1 METAEQDNEPRTP
14 RVLVVDDEERVRDLL
29 VTVLKMNDEYEVHE
43 ARDGVEAK
51 EAIEN
56 GSFDLV
62 VTDLTMP
69 NMTGL
74 ELMQWGH
81 QYAPKLMWII
91 LTGHGTFDDAVR
103 AVQLGAFDFISKP
116 LLTMDPLLI
125 SVRNALQIQQLDLER
140 ERLHRDVEM
149 GNVRLRQQVARL
161 KEACRML
168 CEQAEVIESDLRR
181 AELIQRALLPYLAPA
196 IEGLA
201 VDTVYRPSLN
211 VGGDLYDVVA
221 IGPNHVAAYIAD
233 AAGHGVSAAMLAV
246 LFKHRL
252 AMMDH
257 DYRPNAPAEALSM
270 LNTAIRSE
278 CSAPG
283 LFVTAAYCLLDT
295 QAKEIVIASA
305 GHPPLVL
312 RRADGRI
319 EMIYHTGPALGLM
332 ADARFAQK
340 RLAFNEGDRLLLY
353 TDGLCEAPAMA
364 DALTSEEIAR
374 RFAAATGSG
383 KQFLYD
389 LLDEAQRRRGE
400 PEQEDDITMLLLLAA
415 EEESCLDNGTPSPL
429 TAGHTMVADPKA
441 EVLIG
446 PCDTSTAVSIAG
458 RANWTY
464 GAAFHDAC
472 LAELEAGKMLTL
484 DLSLCTH
491 LDSTFLG
498 TIQDVAD
505 HAIEHKTSL
514 RIQGVLPAVRGL
526 FEELGMSGVID
537 CITPGMTPLPN
548 TMAPLRASSES
559 SVRNHAQ
566 ILRAH
571 RTLASLSETNRR
583 EFIKLIEGL
592 EKELEAYE
600 SGEGGPDAQAPEPAE
615 VGQ

>member
-1 METAEQDNEPRTP
+1 METAERDVGPKKP
-14 RVLVVDDEERVRDLL
+14 RVLVVDDEEGVRDLL
-29 VTVLKMNDEYEVHE
+29 VTVLKMNDGYEVHQ
-43 ARDGVEAK
+43 ARDGIEAK
-51 EAIEN
+51 AAIEN

-91 LTGHGTFDDAVR
+91 LTGHGTFNDAVR
-103 AVQLGAFDFISKP
+103 AVQLGAFDFITKP

-125 SVRNALQIQQLDLER
+125 SVRNALRIQQLDLER
-140 ERLHRDVEM
+140 ERLHRHVEI
-149 GNVRLRQQVARL
+149 GNIRLRQQVAHL

-168 CEQAEVIESDLRR
+168 CEQAGIIESDLRR
-181 AELIQRALLPYLAPA
+181 AELIQRALLPHVAPA
-196 IEGLA
+196 VVGLA
-201 VDTVYRPSLN
+201 VDAVYRPSLN

-221 IGPNHVAAYIAD
+221 IGPNHLAAYIAD

-257 DYRPNAPAEALSM
+257 EYRPNAPAEALSM
-270 LNTAIRSE
+270 LNTAIRAE

-295 QAKEIVIASA
+295 QSREIVIASA
-305 GHPPLVL
+305 GHPPLIL
-312 RRADGRI
+312 RRADGQT

-353 TDGLCEAPAMA
+353 TDGLCEAPKMD
-364 DALTSEEIAR
+364 DALTSVEIAR

-383 KQFLYD
+383 KRVLYD
-389 LLDEAQRRRGE
+389 LLDDAQRRRGE

-429 TAGHTMVADPKA
+429 TAGHTMVPDPKA

-446 PCDTSTAVSIAG
+446 PYDNGAAVSIAG

-464 GAAFHDAC
+464 CAAFHDAC
-472 LAELEAGKMLTL
+472 LAELAAGKTLTL
-484 DLSLCTH
+484 DLSLCRH

-505 HAIEHKTSL
+505 HAVEHDAAM
-514 RIQGVLPAVRGL
+514 RIQGVLPVIREL

-548 TMAPLRASSES
+548 TMVPLAASSES
-559 SVRNHAQ
+559 GARNQAQ

-571 RTLASLSETNRR
+571 RTLASLSETNRQ
-583 EFIKLIEGL
+583 EFLKLIEGL
-592 EKELEAYE
+592 EKELTEYE
-600 SGEGGPDAQAPEPAE
+600 SRQGGRDLQAPEPAE
-615 VGQ
+615 MGK

>member
-1 METAEQDNEPRTP
+1 MEAVERDVESAAPRI
-14 RVLVVDDEERVRDLL
+14 LVVDDEEGVRDLL
-29 VTVLKMNDEYEVHE
+29 VTVLKMNGEYEVHH
-43 ARDGVEAK
+43 ACDGAAAK
-51 EAIEN
+51 TAIEN

-91 LTGHGTFDDAVR
+91 LTGHGTFNDAVR

-125 SVRNALQIQQLDLER
+125 SVRNALHIQRLDLER
-140 ERLHRDVEM
+140 EQLHRDVEM
-149 GNVRLRQQVARL
+149 GNVRLRQQVAHL

-181 AELIQRALLPYLAPA
+181 AELIQRALLPCEAPK

-257 DYRPNAPAEALSM
+257 DYHPNAPAEALSM
-270 LNTAIRSE
+270 LNAAIRAE

-295 QAKEIVIASA
+295 QSNEIVIASA
-305 GHPPLVL
+305 GHPPLIL
-312 RRADGRI
+312 RRADGST

-332 ADARFAQK
+332 ADARFAEK
-340 RLAFNEGDRLLLY
+340 RLAFIEGDRLLLY
-353 TDGLCEAPAMA
+353 TDGLCDASRIDA
-364 DALTSEEIAR
+364 ALTSTEIAQ
-374 RFAAATGSG
+374 RFSASDGMG
-383 KQFLYD
+383 KQILYD

-400 PEQEDDITMLLLLAA
+400 PEQDDDITMCLLCAA
-415 EEESCLDNGTPSPL
+415 KEDSCLDNGTPAPL
-429 TAGHTMVADPKA
+429 TGGHGMLPDPKA
-441 EVLIG
+441 EVLVG
-446 PCDTSTAVSIAG
+446 PYDDTAVFSIAG
-458 RANWTY
+458 RGNWTY
-464 GAAFHDAC
+464 CAAFHDAC
-472 LAELEAGKMLTL
+472 VEQLAAGKALLL
-484 DLSLCTH
+484 DLSLCMY

-505 HAIEHKTSL
+505 HAGEYNTSM
-514 RIQGVLPAVRGL
+514 RIQGVLPAVGAQ
-526 FEELGMSGVID
+526 FEELGMSRVID
-537 CITPGMTPLPN
+537 SITPGMTPLPAA
-548 TMAPLRASSES
+548 MAPLKASTES
-559 SVRNHAQ
+559 NVRNHAQ

-571 RTLASLSETNRR
+571 RTLASLSETNRQ
-583 EFIKLIEGL
+583 EFFKLIEGL
-592 EKELEAYE
+592 ENELAQYE
-600 SGEGGPDAQAPEPAE
+600 PCPDDTGAEAPESAE
-615 VGQ
+615 TP